1 MTTEKK
7 QEIINRLFAEQC
19 SCIICNNH
27 EIRLFHERGVKDIY
41 RLLKE
46 EPDFLNG
53 SFIADKVIGKA
64 AAALMILG
72 GVKEVF
78 AGVISRPALS
88 LFQSHGIEPEYKI
101 ETEYIINRTRTGWCP
116 LESRC
121 KLYNTQEVYDRHS
134 VPPLPMF
141 SPTRDIDGSFCHMPL
156 RITTQCKQ
164 TL

>member
-88 LFQSHGIEPEYKI
+88 LFQSHGIEPEI
-101 ETEYIINRTRTGWCP
+101 QHRFLSQRREEHHAGFWLR
-116 LESRC
+116 
-121 KLYNTQEVYDRHS
+121 QE
-134 VPPLPMF
+134 
-141 SPTRDIDGSFCHMPL
+141 
-156 RITTQCKQ
+156 QCKRQ
-164 TL
+164 D

>member
-46 EPDFLNG
+46 APDFLTG

-78 AGVISRPALS
+78 AGVLVSISR
-88 LFQSHGIEPEYKI
+88 H
-101 ETEYIINRTRTGWCP
+101 RTRIQNRDRIHYQPYSNRLVSVG
-116 LESRC
+116 ES
-121 KLYNTQEVYDRHS
+121 L
-134 VPPLPMF
+134 
-141 SPTRDIDGSFCHMPL
+141 
-156 RITTQCKQ
+156 
-164 TL
+164 

>member
-1 MTTEKK
+1 MVKEG
-7 QEIINRLFAEQC
+7 
-19 SCIICNNH
+19 
-27 EIRLFHERGVKDIY
+27 GVKGIY

-46 EPDFLNG
+46 EADFLNG
-53 SFIADKVIGKA
+53 AVMADKVIGKA
-64 AAALMILG
+64 AAALMSLG

-121 KLYNTQEVYDRHS
+121 KNLETPEDCLAEIDDFMNT
-134 VPPLPMF
+134 MKN
-141 SPTRDIDGSFCHMPL
+141 I
-156 RITTQCKQ
+156 
-164 TL
+164 

>member
-27 EIRLFHERGVKDIY
+27 EIRLFHER
-41 RLLKE
+41 
-46 EPDFLNG
+46 
-53 SFIADKVIGKA
+53 
-64 AAALMILG
+64 

-121 KLYNTQEVYDRHS
+121 KNLGTPEDCLAEIDDFMNT
-134 VPPLPMF
+134 MKN
-141 SPTRDIDGSFCHMPL
+141 I
-156 RITTQCKQ
+156 
-164 TL
+164 

>member
-27 EIRLFHERGVKDIY
+27 EI
-41 RLLKE
+41 
-46 EPDFLNG
+46 PDFLNG

-121 KLYNTQEVYDRHS
+121 KNLETPEDCLAEIDDFMNT
-134 VPPLPMF
+134 MKN
-141 SPTRDIDGSFCHMPL
+141 I
-156 RITTQCKQ
+156 
-164 TL
+164 

>member
-53 SFIADKVIGKA
+53 
-64 AAALMILG
+64 
-72 GVKEVF
+72 
-78 AGVISRPALS
+78 
-88 LFQSHGIEPEYKI
+88 
-101 ETEYIINRTRTGWCP
+101 
-116 LESRC
+116 
-121 KLYNTQEVYDRHS
+121 
-134 VPPLPMF
+134 
-141 SPTRDIDGSFCHMPL
+141 
-156 RITTQCKQ
+156 
-164 TL
+164 

>member
-1 MTTEKK
+1 MKTTERNDSF
-7 QEIINRLFAEQC
+7 INIWYKAYLLVFIWILF
-19 SCIICNNH
+19 SSLIYLFVYCNNH

-121 KLYNTQEVYDRHS
+121 KNLETPEDFLAEIDDFMNT
-134 VPPLPMF
+134 MKN
-141 SPTRDIDGSFCHMPL
+141 I
-156 RITTQCKQ
+156 
-164 TL
+164 

>member
-46 EPDFLNG
+46 EPDFLN
-53 SFIADKVIGKA
+53 
-64 AAALMILG
+64 
-72 GVKEVF
+72 
-78 AGVISRPALS
+78 
-88 LFQSHGIEPEYKI
+88 
-101 ETEYIINRTRTGWCP
+101 RTRTGWCP

-121 KLYNTQEVYDRHS
+121 KNLETPEDCLAEIDDFMNT
-134 VPPLPMF
+134 MKN
-141 SPTRDIDGSFCHMPL
+141 I
-156 RITTQCKQ
+156 
-164 TL
+164 

>member
-72 GVKEVF
+72 GVK
-78 AGVISRPALS
+78 AGTLLVSISR
-88 LFQSHGIEPEYKI
+88 H
-101 ETEYIINRTRTGWCP
+101 RTRIQNRDRIHYQPYSNRLVSVG
-116 LESRC
+116 ES
-121 KLYNTQEVYDRHS
+121 L
-134 VPPLPMF
+134 
-141 SPTRDIDGSFCHMPL
+141 
-156 RITTQCKQ
+156 
-164 TL
+164 

>member
-78 AGVISRPALS
+78 RCHQSAGTLLVSISR
-88 LFQSHGIEPEYKI
+88 H
-101 ETEYIINRTRTGWCP
+101 RTRIQNRDRIHYQPYSNRRVSVG
-116 LESRC
+116 ES
-121 KLYNTQEVYDRHS
+121 L
-134 VPPLPMF
+134 
-141 SPTRDIDGSFCHMPL
+141 
-156 RITTQCKQ
+156 
-164 TL
+164 

>member
-116 LESRC
+116 LERRC
-121 KLYNTQEVYDRHS
+121 KNLETPEDCLAEIDDFMNT
-134 VPPLPMF
+134 MKN
-141 SPTRDIDGSFCHMPL
+141 I
-156 RITTQCKQ
+156 
-164 TL
+164 

>member
-88 LFQSHGIEPEYKI
+88 LFQSH
-101 ETEYIINRTRTGWCP
+101 RTRIQNRDRIHYQPYPNRLVSVG
-116 LESRC
+116 ES
-121 KLYNTQEVYDRHS
+121 L
-134 VPPLPMF
+134 
-141 SPTRDIDGSFCHMPL
+141 
-156 RITTQCKQ
+156 
-164 TL
+164 

>member
-64 AAALMILG
+64 AAALM
-72 GVKEVF
+72 
-78 AGVISRPALS
+78 
-88 LFQSHGIEPEYKI
+88 H
-101 ETEYIINRTRTGWCP
+101 
-116 LESRC
+116 
-121 KLYNTQEVYDRHS
+121 
-134 VPPLPMF
+134 
-141 SPTRDIDGSFCHMPL
+141 L
-156 RITTQCKQ
+156 RR
-164 TL
+164 

>member
-64 AAALMILG
+64 AAALMI
-72 GVKEVF
+72 
-78 AGVISRPALS
+78 SR
-88 LFQSHGIEPEYKI
+88 H
-101 ETEYIINRTRTGWCP
+101 RTRIQNRDRIHYQPYPNRLVSVG
-116 LESRC
+116 ES
-121 KLYNTQEVYDRHS
+121 L
-134 VPPLPMF
+134 
-141 SPTRDIDGSFCHMPL
+141 
-156 RITTQCKQ
+156 
-164 TL
+164 

>member
-88 LFQSHGIEPEYKI
+88 LFQSHGIEPVLEPAGVRWRVVVKI
-101 ETEYIINRTRTGWCP
+101 W
-116 LESRC
+116 
-121 KLYNTQEVYDRHS
+121 KLRKIVSQR
-134 VPPLPMF
+134 
-141 SPTRDIDGSFCHMPL
+141 
-156 RITTQCKQ
+156 
-164 TL
+164 

>member
-72 GVKEVF
+72 GVKRSVRRCHQS
-78 AGVISRPALS
+78 AGTLLISISR
-88 LFQSHGIEPEYKI
+88 H
-101 ETEYIINRTRTGWCP
+101 RTRIQNRDRIHYQPYPNRLVSVG
-116 LESRC
+116 ES
-121 KLYNTQEVYDRHS
+121 L
-134 VPPLPMF
+134 
-141 SPTRDIDGSFCHMPL
+141 
-156 RITTQCKQ
+156 
-164 TL
+164 